1 MKVLKDEI
9 IIRQIKAGNENTYR
23 QLFDEHYVRLVNI
36 AYKIVGNIDDA
47 RDSVQSVFV
56 RIYENRETLEIKT
69 NLKAY
74 LNRSVV
80 NTTINLKN
88 KKSKIISIEESDLN
102 TTNSTEFRDL
112 IEEAESESKIWEAI
126 NELPDQCRRIFLM
139 SRFQDTSNEEIAL
152 KLNISKR
159 TVETQISK
167 ALKYL
172 RNKLLIFIT
181 LLF

>member
-1 MKVLKDEI
+1 VKVLKDEI

-88 KKSKIISIEESDLN
+88 KKSKIISI
-102 TTNSTEFRDL
+102 
-112 IEEAESESKIWEAI
+112 
-126 NELPDQCRRIFLM
+126 
-139 SRFQDTSNEEIAL
+139 
-152 KLNISKR
+152 
-159 TVETQISK
+159 
-167 ALKYL
+167 
-172 RNKLLIFIT
+172 
-181 LLF
+181 